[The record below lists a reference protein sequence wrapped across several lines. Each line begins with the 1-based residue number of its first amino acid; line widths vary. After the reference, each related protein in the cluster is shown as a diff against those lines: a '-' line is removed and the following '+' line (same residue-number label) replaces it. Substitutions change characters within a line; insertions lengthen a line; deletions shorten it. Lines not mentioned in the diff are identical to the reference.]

1 MLTIYV
7 LLWWLHCYK
16 YRMNCPKIVKKNF
29 NTTNGQVQTF
39 SKQIKFQNSSRKYL
53 EHKMEY

>member
-1 MLTIYV
+1 
-7 LLWWLHCYK
+7 
-16 YRMNCPKIVKKNF
+16 MNCPKIVKKKF